1 MCLSLQAEMTDLV
14 NAVMISNDLTQMVNF
29 PTRIHNREPPHSF
42 LLDLF
47 ISPNASVSFT
57 KALPP
62 LGYSDHV
69 FVSVSIEFPL
79 NSKGYAPCLLHSLR
93 LFFMLIK
100 TKNLLGQN

>member
-69 FVSVSIEFPL
+69 L

-100 TKNLLGQN
+100 TKNLLGQNLS